1 MGLHLGDRCVPF
13 PKLRLSGGGT
23 LGVLLG
29 NADTSD
35 MEGGAL
41 LGLSKIKYMDG
52 DYVGRRLGRPKD
64 KDKGQQGSWKRDI
77 SWGTARRHSR
87 GLLTARKQCP

>member
-1 MGLHLGDRCVPF
+1 M
-13 PKLRLSGGGT
+13 
-23 LGVLLG
+23 GVLLG

-52 DYVGRRLGRPKD
+52 DHVGRRLGRPKD
-64 KDKGQQGSWKRDI
+64 KDKGQQGSWKRDMQEDTVEG
-77 SWGTARRHSR
+77 S
-87 GLLTARKQCP
+87 